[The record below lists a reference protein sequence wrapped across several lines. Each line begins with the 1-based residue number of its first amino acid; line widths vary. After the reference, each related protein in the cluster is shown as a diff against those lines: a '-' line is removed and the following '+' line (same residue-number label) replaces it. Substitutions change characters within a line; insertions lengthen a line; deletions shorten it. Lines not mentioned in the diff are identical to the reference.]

1 MSSGAF
7 WATEKGV
14 FIRFVVRPKSKEK
27 EFIREIT
34 PEYIHVNLSSPARE
48 GKANTELVKK
58 LAKILKVSTSQ
69 VALVSGHKSREKTI
83 FIQDGEI
90 DIIRRALQP

>member
-1 MSSGAF
+1 MSGGAV

-27 EFIREIT
+27 EFIREST
-34 PEYIHVNLSSPARE
+34 PEYIQVNLSSPARE
-48 GKANTELVKK
+48 GKANTELVKR
-58 LAKILKVSTSQ
+58 LAKILNLSTSH

-83 FIQDGEI
+83 FIQGGEI
-90 DIIRRALQP
+90 DTIRQALQL